1 MIGHEDILFDRKRD
15 STMEARTEVHTY
27 RLEREHLEKILE
39 EFAAI
44 KYELLKTSEKRE
56 IYFQFQKVMNVKNMD
71 FLTKICTDR
80 LVEVFDK

>member
-1 MIGHEDILFDRKRD
+1 
-15 STMEARTEVHTY
+15 MEARTEVHTY

>member
-1 MIGHEDILFDRKRD
+1 MIGHEDIIFDRKRD

-27 RLEREHLEKILE
+27 RLEKENLEKILE
-39 EFAAI
+39 DFGAI

-56 IYFQFQKVMNVKNMD
+56 IYFQFQKIMNVKNMD
-71 FLTKICTDR
+71 FLTKVCTDR

>member
-1 MIGHEDILFDRKRD
+1 MIGHEDIIFDRKRD

-27 RLEREHLEKILE
+27 RLEKEHLEKILE
-39 EFAAI
+39 DFGAI

-56 IYFQFQKVMNVKNMD
+56 IYFQFQKIMNVKNMD
-71 FLTKICTDR
+71 FLTKVCTDR

>member
-1 MIGHEDILFDRKRD
+1 MIGHEDIIFDRKRD

-27 RLEREHLEKILE
+27 RLEKEHLEKILE
-39 EFAAI
+39 DFAAI

-56 IYFQFQKVMNVKNMD
+56 IYFQFQKIMNVKNMD
-71 FLTKICTDR
+71 FLTKVCTDR